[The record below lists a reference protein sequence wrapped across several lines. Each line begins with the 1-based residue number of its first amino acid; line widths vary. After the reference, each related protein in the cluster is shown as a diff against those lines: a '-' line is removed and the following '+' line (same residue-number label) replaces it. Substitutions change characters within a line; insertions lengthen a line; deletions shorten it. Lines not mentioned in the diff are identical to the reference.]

1 MKKIKQF
8 TSKIKKGLAIEA
20 RETIEIPKHIK
31 NGHFTKAGEQVGDL
45 FKMAGL
51 GIVWVVPG
59 GGVLVAIILK
69 VFHKSRPSAFRP
81 TEEEENK
88 QLKPVK

>member
-1 MKKIKQF
+1 MKKIKKF
-8 TSKIKKGLAIEA
+8 ASKIKKGLVIEA
-20 RETIEIPKHIK
+20 RETIEIPGHIK
-31 NGHFTKAGEQVGDL
+31 NGRFKKAGEQIGDI

-59 GGVLVAIILK
+59 GGVLVAVILK

-81 TEEEENK
+81 ANESSDT
-88 QLKPVK
+88 LKSQ

>member
-8 TSKIKKGLAIEA
+8 ASRMKKGLAIEA

-31 NGHFTKAGEQVGDL
+31 NGHFKKAGEQVGDL
-45 FKMAGL
+45 FKMTGL
-51 GIVWVVPG
+51 GIIWVIPG
-59 GGVLVAIILK
+59 GGVLVAVILK

-81 TEEEENK
+81 SKEEEVRK
-88 QLKPVK
+88 KKK

>member
-8 TSKIKKGLAIEA
+8 ASKMKKGLAIEA

-31 NGHFTKAGEQVGDL
+31 NGHFRKAGEQVGDL
-45 FKMAGL
+45 FRMTGL
-51 GIVWVVPG
+51 GIVWVIPG
-59 GGVLVAIILK
+59 GGVLVAAILK

-81 TEEEENK
+81 TEEETKETK
-88 QLKPVK
+88 K

>member
-8 TSKIKKGLAIEA
+8 ASRMKKGLAIEA

-31 NGHFTKAGEQVGDL
+31 NGHFKKAGEQVGDL
-45 FKMAGL
+45 FKMTGL
-51 GIVWVVPG
+51 GIIWVIPG
-59 GGVLVAIILK
+59 GGILVAVILK

-81 TEEEENK
+81 SKEEEARERK
-88 QLKPVK
+88 K